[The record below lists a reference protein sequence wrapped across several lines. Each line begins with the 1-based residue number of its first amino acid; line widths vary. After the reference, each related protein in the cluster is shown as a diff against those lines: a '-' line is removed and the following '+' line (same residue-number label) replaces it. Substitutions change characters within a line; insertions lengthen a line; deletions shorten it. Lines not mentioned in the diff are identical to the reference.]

1 MLSLPDFKEKQIV
14 FALLSYGDKLSFKN
28 DNLVIKDAEDNTKL
42 QVTCYRLF
50 AVFIIGHLTITS
62 GLVQRA
68 KKFGFSIVLMTHS
81 LRVYESLGCKCEGNV
96 ILRKKQYLYEGF
108 EIGVHII
115 QNKIMTQIET
125 LKKIRNKNEEQKEAI
140 LKLERYLQRFKCTKP
155 RIIKHFRHRGS
166 SIKAIL

>member
-81 LRVYESLGCKCEGNV
+81 LRVYESMGVSVKEM
-96 ILRKKQYLYEGF
+96 LY
-108 EIGVHII
+108 
-115 QNKIMTQIET
+115 
-125 LKKIRNKNEEQKEAI
+125 
-140 LKLERYLQRFKCTKP
+140 
-155 RIIKHFRHRGS
+155 
-166 SIKAIL
+166 